1 MRQNQACYPCRY
13 KYQEN
18 IKQILI
24 HKYRQNPVTESPSPP
39 EKTPKPKSSPAK
51 PAKKSS
57 KGGSW
62 LGGLLWRLIFLGLVG
77 GLGTGLGAAL
87 AVVYP
92 DRNPQAPFLDT
103 ALRSLGLIG
112 ETRVPVS
119 NPLDINLNNNLNP
132 SSPSPSIVPS
142 TFPTSATTPTP
153 PSSPQALN
161 QELQQ
166 ELAQELQQVQ
176 QEARELLDR
185 TASIEQQLGNPNPSS
200 NLETRLDNL
209 AQQLAA
215 SPSPIT
221 SPTNSSTPT
230 SSPITS
236 STGLPTPA
244 IANSPS
250 PVTPLNPST
259 IPLGSNQQKITLPP
273 DTLFDRTTD
282 NNILRPE
289 AIVLLSQIVSELR
302 GISGTTIQVTAHT
315 NLGGDAAR
323 DRILSFQQAKAIRE
337 YLATQLGDRFRFVT
351 IGYGNTRPLT
361 TTVAAGQPENR
372 RIEIIVE

>member
-1 MRQNQACYPCRY
+1 M
-13 KYQEN
+13 
-18 IKQILI
+18 
-24 HKYRQNPVTESPSPP
+24 TESPSPP
-39 EKTPKPKSSPAK
+39 EKTPKPKSSPSN
-51 PAKKSS
+51 PSTKSS
-57 KGGSW
+57 TKPSKGGGSW
-62 LGGLLWRLIFLGLVG
+62 LGGLLWRLVFLGLAG

-92 DRNPQAPFLDT
+92 DRNPQAPVLDT

-119 NPLDINLNNNLNP
+119 NPLDPNFNNNLNP

-142 TFPTSATTPTP
+142 TFPTAATTPTP
-153 PSSPQALN
+153 PSSPQTLN

-166 ELAQELQQVQ
+166 KLAQELQQVQ

-185 TASIEQQLGNPNPSS
+185 TASLEQQLGNPNPSS

-209 AQQLAA
+209 AQQLTA

-221 SPTNSSTPT
+221 SPPNSSTPT
-230 SSPITS
+230 TSSPTS

-244 IANSPS
+244 IAPS
-250 PVTPLNPST
+250 PVTPLNPSA

-289 AIVLLSQIVSELR
+289 SITLLSQIVNELR

-361 TTVAAGQPENR
+361 TTAAAGSPENR